1 MPVTNAEV
9 RKKSGKKSVTQTLKF
24 FVNLALVGL
33 LIWFLASHQRTIS
46 AKVGSR
52 DSVEYWS
59 AGKLL
64 VHHGNPYSVPDV
76 LALERSAGYRSD
88 RPLMFRCP
96 PWAVWITLPVAFL
109 SAYWAWVTWLAIL
122 LVSLVVSMRI
132 AWRMYGNG
140 WDPPSVFLVAGYL
153 FAPVPACLVA
163 GQLGLVLLIGIM
175 LFFLLEEDYPFLAG
189 ASLLIPLA
197 KPHMFSFLWP
207 ILAIWVVMRRKWSL
221 MGGFAIAFVF
231 ATLIAFAFDPSII
244 LHYRE
249 MLHQQAIQHEFIPG
263 LSGMLRMIFF
273 RRFFWVQFI
282 PMGIGLLWSVRY
294 YWTNREAWSWR
305 QHGPA
310 ILVAAVLTT
319 PYSWITD
326 EAVLLP
332 AILQGVL
339 WLYRT
344 KLTPRSQLV
353 VIVFVLLDLLL
364 LLILKAQVPFA
375 TGIYFWS
382 SLVWFS
388 WYWYAGRFREIP
400 DTEKVALPVNA

>member
-1 MPVTNAEV
+1 MPVTNTEV
-9 RKKSGKKSVTQTLKF
+9 SKNSVTKALKN
-24 FVNLALVGL
+24 VANLALAGL
-33 LIWFLASHQRTIS
+33 LIWFLVSHQRTIS

-96 PWAVWITLPVAFL
+96 PWALWMTLPVAFL

-122 LVSLVVSMRI
+122 LICLVSSMRI

-140 WDPPSVFLVAGYL
+140 GQPPSVFLIAGYL

-163 GQLGLVLLIGIM
+163 GQLGFILLIGIM
-175 LFFLLEEDYPFLAG
+175 LFFLLEEDHPFLAG
-189 ASLLIPLA
+189 VALLIPAA

-207 ILAIWVVMRRKWSL
+207 VLVIWVIMRRKWSL
-221 MGGFAIAFVF
+221 MWGFAAALVLG
-231 ATLIAFAFDPSII
+231 ALIAFALDPSMIQ
-244 LHYRE
+244 HYRE

-282 PMGIGLLWSVRY
+282 PLAIGLVWSVRY
-294 YWTNREAWSWR
+294 YWSNREEWSWR

-332 AILQGVL
+332 AILLGVL
-339 WLYRT
+339 WLYRA
-344 KLTPRSQLV
+344 KLAPRSQLA
-353 VIVFVLLDLLL
+353 VIVFVLLNLLL
-364 LLILKAQVPFA
+364 LMILKAQVPFN

-388 WYWYAGRFREIP
+388 WYWYAGRFRKDQQP
-400 DTEKVALPVNA
+400 N

>member
-1 MPVTNAEV
+1 MPVTNTEV
-9 RKKSGKKSVTQTLKF
+9 RTKPVGHTLKIIA
-24 FVNLALVGL
+24 NLALVGL
-33 LIWFLASHQRTIS
+33 LIWFLVSHQRTIS

-96 PWAVWITLPVAFL
+96 PWALWMTLPVAFL

-122 LVSLVVSMRI
+122 LVCLVSSMRI

-140 WDPPSVFLVAGYL
+140 GEPPSVFLIAGYL

-163 GQLGLVLLIGIM
+163 GQLGLILLIGIM
-175 LFFLLEEDYPFLAG
+175 LFFLLEEDRPFLAG
-189 ASLLIPLA
+189 AALLIPLA

-207 ILAIWVVMRRKWSL
+207 ILALWVVMRRKCSL
-221 MGGFAIAFVF
+221 MTGFVTAFVVG
-231 ATLIAFAFDPSII
+231 TLIAFAFDPSII

-282 PMGIGLLWSVRY
+282 PLGIGLVWSVRY
-294 YWTNREAWSWR
+294 YWGNRESWSWR
-305 QHGPA
+305 QRGPA

-332 AILQGVL
+332 AILLGVL
-339 WLYRT
+339 WLHRA
-344 KLTPRSQLV
+344 KLAPRYQLV
-353 VIVFVLLDLLL
+353 VIVFVLLNLLL
-364 LLILKAQVPFA
+364 LLILKAQVPFN

-382 SLVWFS
+382 SLVWFA
-388 WYWYAGRFREIP
+388 WYWYAGSFRESHRSFSG
-400 DTEKVALPVNA
+400 V